1 MAKIIA
7 VASDVRQS
15 PTAPVRSLAEADE
28 SPTVSNKEKRPEEWT
43 KNGSPL
49 RKQNEEGEV
58 GARRC
63 EVEIFVSQ
71 DKAKKEQNEAGN
83 RCDIPTPCE
92 QSFRNSPAAWS
103 IRAAWEQ
110 SSITMEIL
118 KLDAPERL
126 GPCSEHGESI
136 DQMVDLTAHWRAQHG
151 KGDGDEKSFSTM
163 GSHVGTTQPGERA
176 HEYAKC
182 GKRFV
187 KKGNLRAHRR
197 PHRRQG
203 PEEPNGCEGNTT
215 ATDLTAHR
223 RPLRRQGSQESNRCE
238 RDLTGDLIRHKTS
251 TTQAE
256 PSPSLEVEESHQG
269 ALSAPRGG
277 QRRKRTHTCSECG
290 KKFSKKGNL
299 TKHQRTHRDER
310 PFKCGQ
316 CQKSFFV
323 RSQLAQHERIHTGE
337 RPYKCAECGK
347 CFTQKSNII
356 IHQRIHTG
364 ERPFKCADCGKSFID
379 KSQLIT
385 HRRTHTGERPFTCS
399 ECGKGFRQKITLI
412 THQRIHTREEP
423 YTCPQC
429 SKSFSQKA
437 NLMRHQLIHTREGPY
452 ICTECGESYSAIGHL
467 KRHQL
472 IHAGDRPHVCTKCGK
487 NFTRKSSLNRHQE
500 IHANDRPYAVVAAE
514 NLTVVYEIMQF
525 CRQKTALPTEHWRC
539 THCSAPPANVTPL
552 LCRHNN
558 HLNER
563 RKAYGGVV
571 RVDITFLTSAVG
583 SARAIRLTRKQL
595 PAPQPDCCGISAP
608 NQAAIQAPGVGYC
621 PQVRCSPLGA
631 LQPHGV
637 LVPCSP
643 PGTQQPARL
652 RAQISLPE
660 ARSPGAG
667 K

>member
-1 MAKIIA
+1 MLNSLQSWDLTLIQPLIPEANS
-7 VASDVRQS
+7 SDGNILS
-15 PTAPVRSLAEADE
+15 WPADE

-63 EVEIFVSQ
+63 EVEIFMSQ

-92 QSFRNSPAAWS
+92 QSFHNSPAAWS

-136 DQMVDLTAHWRAQHG
+136 DQMGDLTAHWRAQHG

-187 KKGNLRAHRR
+187 KKGNLTAHRR

-203 PEEPNGCEGNTT
+203 PEVPNGCEGNTT
-215 ATDLTAHR
+215 ATGDLTAHR
-223 RPLRRQGSQESNRCE
+223 RPLRRQGSQEPNRCE
-238 RDLTGDLIRHKTS
+238 RDLTGELIRHKTS
-251 TTQAE
+251 TAEAE

-277 QRRKRTHTCSECG
+277 LRRKRTHTCSECG

-316 CQKSFFV
+316 CQKCFFV
-323 RSQLAQHERIHTGE
+323 RSQLVQHERIHTGE
-337 RPYKCAECGK
+337 RPFKCAECGK

-472 IHAGDRPHVCTKCGK
+472 IHAGERSHVCTKCGK

-500 IHANDRPYAVVAAE
+500 IHANDRPYVVVAAE
-514 NLTVVYEIMQF
+514 NLTVVYEIMQ
-525 CRQKTALPTEHWRC
+525 
-539 THCSAPPANVTPL
+539 VPL
-552 LCRHNN
+552 
-558 HLNER
+558 
-563 RKAYGGVV
+563 
-571 RVDITFLTSAVG
+571 
-583 SARAIRLTRKQL
+583 
-595 PAPQPDCCGISAP
+595 
-608 NQAAIQAPGVGYC
+608 
-621 PQVRCSPLGA
+621 
-631 LQPHGV
+631 
-637 LVPCSP
+637 
-643 PGTQQPARL
+643 
-652 RAQISLPE
+652 
-660 ARSPGAG
+660 
-667 K
+667 